1 MHEDEEPVDFSP
13 IDPARDAPRWDALVA
28 SVAARARARRKP
40 SLARELTR
48 RGVPAFALAAAAA
61 AIVWLARP
69 KPRPAP
75 ADGAPPSASRAPAD
89 VIATWALDG
98 GGDAIELLALGGDHA
113 GR

>member
-13 IDPARDAPRWDALVA
+13 IDPARDATRWNALVA

-69 KPRPAP
+69 RPSPSPEP
-75 ADGAPPSASRAPAD
+75 AGAARAPAD
-89 VIATWALDG
+89 VLATWALDG
-98 GGDAIELLALGGDHA
+98 GGDPIDLLGEGGDHA